1 MAGTD
6 ISDKADGLVAHDHTY
21 FGNGCPGDD
30 SQPESYESCSSKTE
44 PTFDG
49 ETQNIGSYYNFQA
62 ATASSGVALS
72 EANTIAPDTFCPL
85 GWQMPYSGTGG
96 DYYDKSRSWKVLT
109 EEYEYGDTSSGAAG
123 LKSYP
128 IDYVYSGNYFWN
140 RGRLYALNNN
150 GYYWSSTIWNDS
162 SAANLSTWADKVSIA
177 ASNHKAL
184 GVNIRC
190 IFIFSVLSSTAR
202 WKELMYRL
210 EILMKM

>member
-62 ATASSGVALS
+62 ATASSGVVLS

-96 DYYDKSRSWKVLT
+96 DYYDKSRSMKYLFET
-109 EEYEYGDTSSGAAG
+109 YGLLDDQHSAEEYLSYPFSNTRSGRIRFDVAG
-123 LKSYP
+123 LRFVGTAGFFHP
-128 IDYVYSGNYFWN
+128 VTVAGGGNMYRIEVWRTN
-140 RGRLYALNNN
+140 LRYN
-150 GYYWSSTIWNDS
+150 GPVPMIFGYTVRCNS
-162 SAANLSTWADKVSIA
+162 KVSI
-177 ASNHKAL
+177 L
-184 GVNIRC
+184 
-190 IFIFSVLSSTAR
+190 
-202 WKELMYRL
+202 
-210 EILMKM
+210 ILKHN

>member
-1 MAGTD
+1 MTD
-6 ISDKADGLVAHDHTY
+6 YIDSNVFHDHTY
-21 FGNGCPGDD
+21 YGNGCSNGWGEGGYGGSDK
-30 SQPESYESCSSKTE
+30 SCSTRFTKTYNN
-44 PTFDG
+44 
-49 ETQNIGSYYNFQA
+49 ETQIIGTYYSFQA
-62 ATASSGVALS
+62 ATSGSGGAITTP
-72 EANTIAPDTFCPL
+72 NTNAPDTFCPL

-109 EEYEYGDTSSGAAG
+109 EEYEYGDTPSGAAG

-162 SAANLSTWADKVSIA
+162 SAANLSTWADRVSIA

-184 GVNIRC
+184 GINIRC
-190 IFIFSVLSSTAR
+190 IFIFSVPSSTAR
-202 WKELMYRL
+202 WKEIQR
-210 EILMKM
+210 I